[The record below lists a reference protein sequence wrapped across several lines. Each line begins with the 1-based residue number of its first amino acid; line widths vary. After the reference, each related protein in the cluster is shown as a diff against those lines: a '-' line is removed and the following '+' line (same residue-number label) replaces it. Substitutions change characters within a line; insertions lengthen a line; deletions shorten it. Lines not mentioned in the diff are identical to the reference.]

1 MQQTIKYVCKI
12 FGWNRVLYNVVYK
25 PVYTATGS
33 QHYICTIH
41 CIVLV
46 YGIQCCT
53 HTLAVWMHA
62 VYMILNQRVLVR
74 QFIRIIPYYRPT
86 V

>member
-1 MQQTIKYVCKI
+1 MQQTIKYVCIIKNEI

-33 QHYICTIH
+33 QHYTCTIH

-53 HTLAVWMHA
+53 TYTCCVDACS
-62 VYMILNQRVLVR
+62 VYDSQSARFSKTIY
-74 QFIRIIPYYRPT
+74 PYNT
-86 V
+86 I